1 MSKKPSKKPKKDA
14 KPRKTYQ
21 FRIYPTHKQGRRRE
35 RWLGLGC
42 EVYNAALDERK
53 SAYRMASVVLSYEA
67 QCAELLGC
75 KEVRPDLC
83 EVPSQVL
90 QDVLKRVDLAFEAF
104 YRRVA
109 EGQTPGYPR
118 FKSPF
123 RYDSLTFK
131 QYGNSFNLLPGSK
144 KNTGTL
150 VLAKL
155 GQVKMVLHRPI
166 KGTPKRRCSLAPSAS
181 SPRPPKGASSERR
194 SARSWPACMSGSGI
208 DGKTL
213 LSKRFANSSNSSG
226 CSRWRRWS
234 CGIWFATRNW
244 PRAVR
249 MSRGRGFLH
258 GWPP

>member
-1 MSKKPSKKPKKDA
+1 MPDHVHLLVSVDPNLAFIADEA
-14 KPRKTYQ
+14 
-21 FRIYPTHKQGRRRE
+21 GE
-35 RWLGLGC
+35 RPFVSFFAPGISCVATKIADL
-42 EVYNAALDERK
+42 VDELVFGQDKRG
-53 SAYRMASVVLSYEA
+53 SVA
-67 QCAELLGC
+67 
-75 KEVRPDLC
+75 
-83 EVPSQVL
+83 
-90 QDVLKRVDLAFEAF
+90 LAFEAF

-234 CGIWFATRNW
+234 CGI
-244 PRAVR
+244 
-249 MSRGRGFLH
+249 
-258 GWPP
+258 